1 MERTFRQLA
10 SEKGLEFDVNF
21 APDLPDTIRT
31 DEKRLQQVVLNL
43 LSNAFKFTAN
53 GKVALSVRTAHGGW
67 SPTHPVLR
75 DVENALEFSVS
86 DTGIGIPKDKQK
98 LIFEAFQQ
106 ADGTTS
112 RKYGGTGLGLSISR
126 EIAGLLGGELQ
137 VASKPGVG
145 STFTLYVPV
154 LAADAPILAHPVA
167 ESGTPTPPALV
178 IEPTDDRGNLGKE
191 PFVLIVEDDPSFAGI
206 LLDLAHEAGLKGI
219 ISPTGSGTT
228 ALARKMQ
235 PLAITLDL
243 GLSDID
249 GFVLLDLLRHEPE
262 TASIPVHVISG
273 GDRAADAIALG
284 ASQVIEKPVE
294 REALASLFTA
304 IAETKGRSKP
314 SAPAKPQSRRKAVKG
329 LKNTRILIV
338 DDDIRNIYSLTSVL
352 EAHGAEIFHA
362 ERGADG
368 IAILEA
374 NPDINLGLV
383 DIMMPDM
390 DGYETIRRI
399 RSTRGIAD
407 IPLVAVTAKAMKG
420 DRRKC
425 LDAGAS
431 DYISKPVDID
441 LLLALIRVWID
452 RSQSDRDGRVREVE
466 SVNAA

>member
-1 MERTFRQLA
+1 
-10 SEKGLEFDVNF
+10 
-21 APDLPDTIRT
+21 
-31 DEKRLQQVVLNL
+31 
-43 LSNAFKFTAN
+43 
-53 GKVALSVRTAHGGW
+53 
-67 SPTHPVLR
+67 
-75 DVENALEFSVS
+75 
-86 DTGIGIPKDKQK
+86 
-98 LIFEAFQQ
+98 
-106 ADGTTS
+106 
-112 RKYGGTGLGLSISR
+112 
-126 EIAGLLGGELQ
+126 LQ

-154 LAADAPILAHPVA
+154 LAADAPILSHPVA
-167 ESGTPTPPALV
+167 EAGADEIPALV
-178 IEPTDDRGNLGKE
+178 IGATDDRGNLGKE

-284 ASQVIEKPVE
+284 ASEVIEKPAE
-294 REALASLFTA
+294 RAALARLFSE
-304 IAETKGRSKP
+304 IAATKGRAKSP
-314 SAPAKPQSRRKAVKG
+314 APAKPQSRRKAAKG
-329 LKNTRILIV
+329 LKDTRILIV

-374 NPDINLGLV
+374 NPDISLGLV

-390 DGYETIRRI
+390 DGYETMRRI

-420 DRRKC
+420 DRQKC

-452 RSQSDRDGRVREVE
+452 RSQSDRDGKAREVRP
-466 SVNAA
+466 VIAA